1 MSYAVLNVDDPV
13 GKTVGRRR
21 LRDAPRT
28 AMGLQRLVNQVRRS
42 QGFGG
47 ICRKGV
53 FRFHSFQEADEWL
66 TKEIAARAD
75 RTLS

>member
-1 MSYAVLNVDDPV
+1 
-13 GKTVGRRR
+13 
-21 LRDAPRT
+21 
-28 AMGLQRLVNQVRRS
+28 MGLQRLVNQVRRS

-66 TKEIAARAD
+66 TKEIAARAV